1 VGTVARGEGCCTA
14 TATRNPHANPC
25 PSPIA
30 WTSKY
35 RIPRIAPLPV
45 RCDYPQPNRE
55 RSSET
60 PGGDFAS
67 VLGSATPAS
76 GRQGSQM
83 TTKRNSP
90 QCGSIETSGSDRRGT
105 VERYFLRLIGLRPF
119 RCLNSDSR
127 FYWFA
132 PVDAETKQ
140 PKMQCGH
147 ARHLLDKFQAGSE
160 SRCKTQWPPCWS

>member
-1 VGTVARGEGCCTA
+1 VGTVARGEGA
-14 TATRNPHANPC
+14 TPLPRPAIRSQTRA

-90 QCGSIETSGSDRRGT
+90 QRGSIETSGSHRRGT
-105 VERYFLRLIGLRPF
+105 VERYLLRLIGFRPF
-119 RCLNSDSR
+119 RSLNSDSR

-140 PKMQCGH
+140 PKLQCGH